1 MKIGVIS
8 DTHGSLEAWDKAINH
23 FKECDLIMH
32 AGDVLYHGPRNPLP
46 PGYDPKKLAESINN
60 SPIPVFIVRGNCDAE
75 VEEVML
81 ELPIL
86 SPYFFTFI
94 DGFKILMLH
103 GTNYIEEE
111 KLAEVGAKYRADLVV
126 FGHIHTP
133 VIKKMDNTVIF
144 NPGSPSLPFTTEA
157 TVGIL
162 DTEVRKIEIITL
174 EEGKL
179 FSEISL

>member
-8 DTHGSLEAWDKAINH
+8 DTHGSLEAWEKA
-23 FKECDLIMH
+23 FKQFKDCDLILH

-46 PGYDPKKLAESINN
+46 LGYDPKTLAVSINN

-75 VEEVML
+75 VEGVML

-86 SPYFFTFI
+86 SPYFFTYI
-94 DGFKILMLH
+94 DGVKILMLH
-103 GTNYIEEE
+103 GTNCTEE
-111 KLAEVGAKYRADLVV
+111 KLSEMGAKYKADLVV

-133 VIKKMDNTVIF
+133 VIKKMGNSVIF
-144 NPGSPSLPFTTEA
+144 NPGSPSLPFSTEA
-157 TVGIL
+157 TAGL
-162 DTEVRKIEIITL
+162 FDTEKKKIEIITI

-179 FSEISL
+179 FSELSL